1 MRDHASSARVSR
13 RSRFGSILTRL
24 ICLVSLVCAGIGLRL
39 QSICVW
45 YEGAW
50 EANCWSREIIL
61 ERLDFGLWPL
71 LRPLFDLLVVASLA
85 SVSIPAIPGLF
96 GLVRPT
102 RSLVTVALAAL
113 GVTGMAIFVLLETA
127 KAMYSIGGPPGA
139 SMEAGAYYSLA
150 ACALAAVGGLI
161 AEPTVSSPSEQQW
174 P

>member
-1 MRDHASSARVSR
+1 MRDNVSSGALSR
-13 RSRFGSILTRL
+13 RSRVRSILTRL
-24 ICLVSLVCAGIGLRL
+24 VCVVSLVCVGISLRL
-39 QSICVW
+39 QTICVW

-50 EANCWSREIIL
+50 EANCWSREIIV
-61 ERLDFGLWPL
+61 ERLDFGLWPFF
-71 LRPLFDLLVVASLA
+71 RPLFDLLVVGSLA

-113 GVTGMAIFVLLETA
+113 GVTGMAIFLLLEAA

-161 AEPTVSSPSEQQW
+161 AEPAVSSPSEQQW